1 MNKILVLVAAIAIIF
16 ACGNDNSKS
25 TSSTSSSTKK
35 AVASVDGK
43 AVYQKNCIACHG
55 VNGDMGVSGA
65 ANLAESKL
73 TLAERVTV
81 LKNGRE
87 GTAMV
92 SYSSLLNED
101 EITAV
106 CEYTLKLG
114 Q

>member
-1 MNKILVLVAAIAIIF
+1 MNKLIILVATVAIIF
-16 ACGNDNSKS
+16 ACGNDTSKS
-25 TSSTSSSTKK
+25 TTSTTSSAKK
-35 AVASVDGK
+35 AIASVDGK

-73 TLAERVTV
+73 TLAERITV

-92 SYSSLLNED
+92 SYSSLLDED
-101 EITAV
+101 EMKAV
-106 CEYTLKLG
+106 AEYTLKLG

>member
-1 MNKILVLVAAIAIIF
+1 MNKVLILLAAITIIF

-25 TSSTSSSTKK
+25 TTSTSSSAKK

-73 TLAERVTV
+73 TIAERVTV

-92 SYSSLLNED
+92 SYSSLLDED
-101 EITAV
+101 EMKAV
-106 CEYTLKLG
+106 AEYTLTLG
-114 Q
+114 K